1 MSSGQALIFQ
11 RNSHIRYN
19 AIRIYTAD
27 GIRDEIA
34 PAIVDMSLDSD
45 CDDEIQPK
53 GHIDDVVVDESGN
66 R

>member
-1 MSSGQALIFQ
+1 MTYRQALLFL
-11 RNSHIRYN
+11 RNSHIYYN
-19 AIRIYTAD
+19 SFRIYTAD